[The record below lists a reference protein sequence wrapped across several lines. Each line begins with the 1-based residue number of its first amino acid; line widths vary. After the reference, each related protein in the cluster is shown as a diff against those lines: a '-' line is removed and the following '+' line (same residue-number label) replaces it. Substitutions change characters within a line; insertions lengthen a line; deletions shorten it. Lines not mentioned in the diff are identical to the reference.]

1 MIHEQLPLPVPCY
14 DLAPLTESSLG
25 PLARNFGYPQL
36 AWLDGRWVQD
46 SGTYSSPRS
55 WLAITSDSSFMRSG
69 FRPQSELRLVLVRLI
84 SALRHRSALYQPLYH
99 VCGPGHQGPCWFG
112 VILAFLPIIS
122 GSPPWHLKH
131 RARVAFVTR
140 INGTSQDTNWRQP
153 CSTCLHVLWRANVS
167 KGFHADF

>member
-1 MIHEQLPLPVPCY
+1 LKVVSNKENFKRLSSKRFQLEFRTIQHAHRTEPVEPPWKLPESTTFLKKMIHEQLPLPVPCY

-69 FRPQSELRLVLVRLI
+69 FRPQSELRPVLVRLI
-84 SALRHRSALYQPLYH
+84 SSFRYRSALSSSQLSRA
-99 VCGPGHQGPCWFG
+99 VPCD
-112 VILAFLPIIS
+112 I
-122 GSPPWHLKH
+122 
-131 RARVAFVTR
+131 
-140 INGTSQDTNWRQP
+140 
-153 CSTCLHVLWRANVS
+153 
-167 KGFHADF
+167 

>member
-1 MIHEQLPLPVPCY
+1 MIRHAPRTEPIEPSWKLPKSTTFLKKMIHEQLPLPVPCY

-69 FRPQSELRLVLVRLI
+69 FRPQSELRPALVRLI
-84 SALRHRSALYQPLYH
+84 SAFRHRSALYRPLYH
-99 VCGPGHQGPCWFG
+99 VCGPGHQRAMLIWRHPR
-112 VILAFLPIIS
+112 LPPNYL
-122 GSPPWHLKH
+122 GQSP
-131 RARVAFVTR
+131 VTFKTQ
-140 INGTSQDTNWRQP
+140 G
-153 CSTCLHVLWRANVS
+153 
-167 KGFHADF
+167 KGCVRYPN